1 VNWRVPFV
9 DCYWP
14 ECALMR
20 RPEVTWTLQAN
31 AIDPN
36 EMSTGSVLLFSGTV
50 LDWNFFGAFR

>member
-1 VNWRVPFV
+1 
-9 DCYWP
+9 
-14 ECALMR
+14 MR